1 MAALFASC
9 GEEENVP
16 IVEKQTPPL
25 AGCIYNYEDSAYV
38 GELWFSPDEPIF
50 VYTHTTP
57 QGGGYITAGIQYEL
71 IFPYVFFDPTETP
84 QIDIKKIK
92 ACIRSDFHIHNLR
105 TVLYSLDSLLTNSI
119 EIGFPYTQSSGSPWT
134 VVYCPQFLFS

>member
-1 MAALFASC
+1 MKKLCMLSAVALAALFASC
-9 GEEENVP
+9 DEDENVT
-16 IVEKQTPPL
+16 IAEKQTPPL

-57 QGGGYITAGIQYEL
+57 QGGGYATAGIQYEL

-92 ACIRSDFHIHNLR
+92 VANSLELEVTLKDGQVYKLRGGRGWNHDEMDNTYTDF
-105 TVLYSLDSLLTNSI
+105 VD
-119 EIGFPYTQSSGSPWT
+119 E
-134 VVYCPQFLFS
+134 